1 MQEGVIILLRPERF
15 YLTLAVFIVS
25 IWIFAGCHGK
35 VLLYEEQLLAEA
47 DSLFRASNY
56 EYAKVKYDKVRTLK
70 PASPAARKAQYNL
83 GYINVYYDNPFASWE
98 AALREFKLFLSLYP
112 DDPKV
117 DEINSW
123 IKILVSM
130 QSFKKDYSGVSNR
143 IEELQLKQI
152 QAEQTLQSRQSS
164 VNIEAI
170 TESLKNC
177 YHTRDSLK
185 ERSKDLENFI
195 IDLEKECQAA
205 GK

>member
-1 MQEGVIILLRPERF
+1 
-15 YLTLAVFIVS
+15 
-25 IWIFAGCHGK
+25 

-143 IEELQLKQI
+143 IEELQIKQA
-152 QAEQTLQSRQSS
+152 QAEQTQQSKQASA
-164 VNIEAI
+164 NLEAI
-170 TESLKNC
+170 TESLRNC